1 MKHRISDFAVGLL
14 FGIGLILSG
23 MTDPGKVIG
32 FLDLAGA
39 WDPSL
44 ALVMGGA
51 ILVGV
56 AAFSL
61 AKKRTTTF
69 LGGALQLPSSNDID
83 KRLLAGSLL
92 FGMGWGLAGFCPG
105 PAIVSL
111 GSGQPKAA
119 VFVLAMLVGMA
130 LFEWSERRMQ
140 GVGAQTKT
148 SARTLPAIRQV
159 NSAFSVAG
167 QLTADDITVVV
178 EQGFAALINNRP
190 DGEGGSAQALSSD
203 IEKAA
208 LAAGLHYV
216 YLPVIAGAITPAQAL
231 AMREVLAIAPAPV
244 LAFCR
249 SGTRSAQLYKLAEV
263 AEVAS

>member
-1 MKHRISDFAVGLL
+1 MKHRISEFAVGLL

-56 AAFSL
+56 FAFAL
-61 AKKRTTTF
+61 AKKRTTTL
-69 LGGALQLPSSNDID
+69 LGGAMQLPISNDID

-92 FGMGWGLAGFCPG
+92 FGVGWGLAGFCPG

-140 GVGAQTKT
+140 GVGAHTKMK
-148 SARTLPAIRQV
+148 ARSLPAIRQV
-159 NSAFSVAG
+159 DSAFSVAG
-167 QLTADDITVVV
+167 QLTADDITAVV

-208 LAAGLHYV
+208 LAAGLHYI

-231 AMREVLAIAPAPV
+231 AMREALAIAPAPV

-249 SGTRSAQLYKLAEV
+249 SGIRSAQLYKLAEV
-263 AEVAS
+263 AS